1 MPATVLNFPSDRLM
15 QAPAKAMLL
24 AAGEGRRLR
33 PFTDDRPKPM
43 IAIGGRPILEHTV
56 RLLARYGVRD
66 IAINLHYHPESIVNH
81 FGDGA
86 RFGVRIRYS
95 RESELLG
102 TARAVKKLE
111 SFFDEPFLV
120 VYGDNLTDIDVERF
134 SRFHRSNHAIATIAL
149 FTRENATDSGIVG
162 VTEDG
167 RVTRFLEKPKS
178 DEIFSNWVN
187 AGMLVAEPGILE
199 YIPASGPSDFGRDVL
214 PALLAAGLPVFGYR
228 MTENLYWID
237 SPEDYQRT
245 QELVGSI

>member
-1 MPATVLNFPSDRLM
+1 
-15 QAPAKAMLL
+15 MLL

-43 IAIGGRPILEHTV
+43 IAIAGRPILEHTV

-66 IAINLHYHPESIVNH
+66 LAINLHYHPESIVDH
-81 FGDGA
+81 FGDGR
-86 RFGVRIRYS
+86 RFGVRIQYS

-102 TARAVKKLE
+102 TAGAVKKLE

-134 SRFHRSNHAIATIAL
+134 SAFHRAHSALVTIAL
-149 FTRENATDSGIVG
+149 FHRENATASGIVG
-162 VTEDG
+162 FADDG
-167 RVTRFLEKPKS
+167 RVTRFLEKPRP

-187 AGMLVAEPGILE
+187 AGILIAEPAILAH
-199 YIPASGPSDFGRDVL
+199 IPSAGPSDFGRDVL

-245 QELVGSI
+245 QELVTSL

>member
-1 MPATVLNFPSDRLM
+1 M

-43 IAIGGRPILEHTV
+43 IAIAGRPILEHTV

-66 IAINLHYHPESIVNH
+66 LAINLHYHPESIVDH
-81 FGDGA
+81 FGDGR
-86 RFGVRIRYS
+86 RFGVRIQYS

-102 TARAVKKLE
+102 TAGAVKKLE
-111 SFFDEPFLV
+111 AFFDEPFLV

-134 SRFHRSNHAIATIAL
+134 SAFHRAHRALVTIAL
-149 FTRENATDSGIVG
+149 FHRENASASGIVG
-162 VTEDG
+162 IADDG
-167 RVTRFLEKPKS
+167 RVTRFLEKPRP

-187 AGMLVAEPGILE
+187 AGILIAEPAILAH
-199 YIPASGPSDFGRDVL
+199 IPSPGPSDFGRDVL

-245 QELVGSI
+245 QELVTSL

>member
-43 IAIGGRPILEHTV
+43 IEIGGRPILEHTV

-81 FGDGA
+81 FGDGE

-102 TARAVKKLE
+102 TAGAVKKLE

-134 SRFHRSNHAIATIAL
+134 SRFHRSNRAIATIAL
-149 FTRENATDSGIVG
+149 FRRENATESGIVG
-162 VTEDG
+162 VTEEG
-167 RVTRFLEKPKS
+167 RVTRFLEKPKP

-187 AGMLVAEPGILE
+187 AGMLVCEPAILE
-199 YIPASGPSDFGRDVL
+199 
-214 PALLAAGLPVFGYR
+214 
-228 MTENLYWID
+228 
-237 SPEDYQRT
+237 
-245 QELVGSI
+245 